1 MIDIEKNKFIVS
13 VIVPLSFILLLW
25 VIKLGEVITGINLT
39 TLGLY
44 PHRASGLVGIL
55 AAPLLHANF
64 NHLISNSI
72 PVLILSGGIIYFYP
86 QSAFKVFAM
95 VYVVPGIFVWF
106 FGRPAYHIGASG
118 LIYGF
123 VSFLFFSGIIR
134 RDNRS
139 IALALIVTFL
149 YGGII
154 WGILPVDAEI
164 SWEYHLFGAL
174 TGIFCAILFR
184 KLDPPPKYD
193 WEDEEDEL
201 DPAEKF
207 FDDDRHPYNK

>member
-1 MIDIEKNKFIVS
+1 MNKEKDKFIIS
-13 VIVPLSFILLLW
+13 VIIPVGFILLLW
-25 VIKLGEVITGINLT
+25 IIKSTEVITGISLARF
-39 TLGLY
+39 GLY
-44 PHRASGLVGIL
+44 PHKISGLIGIVT
-55 AAPLLHANF
+55 APLLHANF
-64 NHLISNSI
+64 SHLISNSI

-86 QSAFKVFAM
+86 QSAFRVFAL
-95 VYVVPGIFVWF
+95 VYFIPGVFVWF

-154 WGILPVDAEI
+154 WGVLPIDAEI

-174 TGIFCAILFR
+174 TGIYCAILFR
-184 KLDPPPKYD
+184 KLDPAKKYD
-193 WEDEEDEL
+193 WEEEDDEQSLSEDNL
-201 DPAEKF
+201 DE
-207 FDDDRHPYNK
+207 DRYPYN

>member
-106 FGRPAYHIGASG
+106 FGRQAYHIGASG
-118 LIYGF
+118 LIYAFAGF
-123 VSFLFFSGIIR
+123 LILTGFFR
-134 RDNRS
+134 RDFRS
-139 IALALIVTFL
+139 LLIATVVVLI
-149 YGGII
+149 YGSIFSNLI
-154 WGILPVDAEI
+154 PESPMV
-164 SWEYHLFGAL
+164 SWEAHLLGL
-174 TGIFCAILFR
+174 VTGGTTAYQLR
-184 KLDPPPKYD
+184 KKQY
-193 WEDEEDEL
+193 
-201 DPAEKF
+201 
-207 FDDDRHPYNK
+207 